1 MLPALFQNYSTSMYW
16 RVDLTL
22 SVAQQGTIGNALASL
37 YLKKNEPPTGGSCF
51 SNIYSGSSMST
62 QFQIECAN
70 WIDSDGQINTYEF
83 YYGNQSL
90 HLNINRILAFKSV
103 YFK

>member
-16 RVDLTL
+16 RVDLIL
-22 SVAQQGTIGNALASL
+22 IAPQQEEIGNALATH
-37 YLKKNEPPTGGSCF
+37 YLKKDEPPTGGSCF

-70 WIDSDGQINTYEF
+70 WTDLDGHITNYEF
-83 YYGNQSL
+83 YYGN
-90 HLNINRILAFKSV
+90 HF
-103 YFK
+103 Y